1 MYWIVVI
8 TVSVLNWIGID
19 LYSRIHKEQNQNTVQ
34 L

>member
-8 TVSVLNWIGID
+8 TVSVLNWIGIN
-19 LYSRIHKEQNQNTVQ
+19 LYYRIHKEQKQNTVQ